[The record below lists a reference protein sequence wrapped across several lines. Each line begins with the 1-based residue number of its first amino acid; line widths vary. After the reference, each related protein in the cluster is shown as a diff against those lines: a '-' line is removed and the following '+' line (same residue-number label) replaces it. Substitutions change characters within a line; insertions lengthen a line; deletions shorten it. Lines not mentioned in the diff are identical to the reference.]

1 MRKKKMRI
9 EIPSGANLMRHDGGL
24 RIRGTAAQIIEVSN
38 QIRKLRELP
47 IGGFAQLDDF
57 ELTVADRPSSFNKRI
72 AMPADAWNIMA
83 SKFIEVATGWEES
96 PLDFNDCGYL
106 YPRLDTDLGVELV
119 GEPKKDRSI

>member
-1 MRKKKMRI
+1 
-9 EIPSGANLMRHDGGL
+9 
-24 RIRGTAAQIIEVSN
+24 
-38 QIRKLRELP
+38 
-47 IGGFAQLDDF
+47 
-57 ELTVADRPSSFNKRI
+57 
-72 AMPADAWNIMA
+72 MA

>member
-1 MRKKKMRI
+1 MAIIRSASKNPCDVTRP
-9 EIPSGANLMRHDGGL
+9 EIR
-24 RIRGTAAQIIEVSN
+24 
-38 QIRKLRELP
+38 P
-47 IGGFAQLDDF
+47 IDRYRAPVTSVAQLDDF

-83 SKFIEVATGWEES
+83 SKFIEVAIGWEES

>member
-1 MRKKKMRI
+1 MLTSILMSKKKMRI
-9 EIPSGANLMRHDGGL
+9 EIPSGANLIRHDGGL

-47 IGGFAQLDDF
+47 IGCFAQLDVF

-106 YPRLDTDLGVELV
+106 YPRLDTDLGV
-119 GEPKKDRSI
+119 